1 MAKEKY
7 DASTI
12 RVLGGIEAVRKRPA
26 MYIGDTTTR
35 GLHHLV
41 FEVVDNSVDE
51 AMAGYCKCI
60 EVALHADGSCTV
72 TDDGRGI
79 PVDMHKQMKKPAL
92 EVIMTTLHAGGKFDH
107 KTYKVSGGL
116 HGVGVSVVNALSEW
130 LEVEVRK
137 DGRVYHQ
144 EYVRGAAQ
152 GPMKVRGKTKKHGT
166 KISFKPDPKVFQTT
180 EFSFET
186 IAARMREMAFLN
198 PGLLITVEEEKSGK
212 KEQFKYDGGIKA
224 FVKHLNSG
232 KEKIHRDI
240 IYLAGEQN
248 DVQVEVAMQY
258 TDGYAET
265 IFSFANN
272 INTREGGTHLSGF
285 KSALTRVF
293 NQYARTAALLKD
305 GDKPPSG
312 EDVREGLT
320 AVISVRVPDPQFEG
334 QTKATLGNRE
344 VEGLVHQ
351 IAYEQLASYCEE
363 HPSTARAIVGKCILA
378 ARAREAARK
387 ARELTRRKGALSSG
401 SLPGKLADCSSR
413 DVESTELYIVEGDSA
428 GGSAKQGR
436 DRRYQAVLPLRG
448 KILNVEKARVDKM
461 LNHEEIRTLITA
473 LGTGIGTDEF
483 DISKV
488 RYGKIIIMTDADVDG
503 SHIRTLLLTFFFRQ
517 MPKLI
522 EEGYIYIAQ
531 PPLFRVRRKKREE
544 YIHSEKEMRK
554 ALLEMGLDGTAL
566 TILGGR
572 KPRRLEGAALRQ
584 LTEILS
590 RLEDL
595 QMLTRRKGI
604 ALEDYLGMRKGPK
617 KRLPLYSLEVKGER
631 YFFSDEKELSRFLRR
646 VEQKEEETLPANGV
660 VEFHERDEIAKTIQR
675 LEKAGVSLDAYFQ
688 NEKQRKP
695 HFLLKY
701 DGEDSPVASG
711 SELLP
716 AIRKI
721 GQKGLDI
728 QRYKGLGEMNPQQL
742 WETTMNPETR
752 TLLRVRLEDAVKAD
766 QMFTVLMG
774 SGVEPRRQFIEK
786 HALEVRYLDI

>member
-1 MAKEKY
+1 MTSDRY

-12 RVLGGIEAVRKRPA
+12 KVLGGIEAVRKRPA
-26 MYIGDTTTR
+26 MYIGDTTAR
-35 GLHHLV
+35 GVHHLI

-51 AMAGYCKCI
+51 AMAGYCKRI
-60 EVALHADGSCTV
+60 EVTLHADGSCTV
-72 TDDGRGI
+72 FDDGRGI

-92 EVIMTTLHAGGKFDH
+92 EVIMTTLHSGGKFDH

-130 LEVEVRK
+130 LEAEVRK
-137 DGRVYHQ
+137 DGKIYHQ
-144 EYVRGAAQ
+144 EYVRGSARK
-152 GPMKVRGKTKKHGT
+152 PMKVRGKTKKQGT
-166 KISFKPDPKVFQTT
+166 KISFKPDPKIFQTT

-198 PGLLITVEEEKSGK
+198 PGLLIVVEEEASGK
-212 KEQFKYDGGIKA
+212 KEEFKYDGGIKA
-224 FVKHLNSG
+224 FVKYLNSG
-232 KEKIHRDI
+232 KDRIHRDI
-240 IYLAGEQN
+240 IYLAGGQDN
-248 DVQVEVAMQY
+248 VQVEVAMQY

-293 NQYARTAALLKD
+293 NQYAKTAALLKE

-320 AVISVRVPDPQFEG
+320 AVISVRVPEPQFEG
-334 QTKATLGNRE
+334 QTKTTLGNRD
-344 VEGLVHQ
+344 VEGLVQQTVH
-351 IAYEQLASYCEE
+351 EQLASYCEE
-363 HPSTARAIVGKCILA
+363 HPSSARAIVSKCLLA
-378 ARAREAARK
+378 ARARDAARK

-413 DVESTELYIVEGDSA
+413 DVERTELYIVEGDSA

-436 DRRYQAVLPLRG
+436 DRWHQAVLPLRG
-448 KILNVEKARVDKM
+448 KILNVEKARLDKM
-461 LNHEEIRTLITA
+461 LNHEEIRMLITA

-488 RYGKIIIMTDADVDG
+488 RYGKIIVMTDADVDG
-503 SHIRTLLLTFFFRQ
+503 SHIRTLLLTFFFRHMQ
-517 MPKLI
+517 KLI

-544 YIHSEKEMRK
+544 YIHSEKEMKR
-554 ALLEMGLDGTAL
+554 ALLELGLDGTAL
-566 TILGGR
+566 TILGRR
-572 KPRRLEGAALRQ
+572 KHMLEGAALRK
-584 LTEILS
+584 LTEILE
-590 RLEDL
+590 RMEDL
-595 QMLTRRKGI
+595 QVLVRRKGTS
-604 ALEDYLGMRKGPK
+604 LEEYLAMRKGPK
-617 KRLPLYSLEVKGER
+617 KTLPRYCVASEGER
-631 YFFSDEKELSRFLRR
+631 HFFSGEKELTRYLRKI
-646 VEQKEEETLPANGV
+646 EQKQEEALFEEEV
-660 VEFHERDEIAKTIQR
+660 IEFHERDEIAKTIQGLQR
-675 LEKAGVSLDAYFQ
+675 AGVSLGAYFPRDEGQ
-688 NEKQRKP
+688 KP
-695 HFLLKY
+695 RYILRY
-701 DGEDSPVASG
+701 DGEDSPVIWG
-711 SELLP
+711 SQLLP

-752 TLLRVRLEDAVKAD
+752 TLVRVRLEDAVKAD
-766 QMFTVLMG
+766 QIFTILMG
-774 SGVEPRRQFIEK
+774 SGVAPRRQFIEK
-786 HALEVRYLDI
+786 HALEVRYLDV